1 MQESFDKVGDSQE
14 IRFISDAIINLY
26 AAYVNSLLYP
36 YNHPLISDSLKN
48 AFSCLQKFFR
58 RKPNI
63 RLDTAEGGLTVDGE
77 ALEGDTLVLD
87 NFASWLRSRNIKSLS
102 FAKDLSRRE
111 LISFHRII
119 STTKVGG
126 EELSKAM
133 SDKSI
138 TNITVHSVEFS
149 AADAG
154 PVSSEGAADGRFI
167 KDYVDTMFHIENSRA
182 QAPFFSRPRSV
193 GPYDEAATYGLVKDY
208 LSTRFQPGSSEG
220 LPPLATN
227 FVGSGNAQQA
237 ENAHYVQCVESLI
250 EHEISEEDR
259 GIIQTVPPLE
269 MAHLLNA
276 MLFKPPGRDV
286 VDRIVE
292 AYLGRDPEVRG
303 EASVERCR
311 LFLDALKSDLRPLFE
326 ARCASLCRTD
336 NLLADQETGILLSG
350 AAQVTDAPS
359 AKEGEA
365 GIPPDLPAFVPCRA
379 LESSDFVF
387 DFVANG
393 KAVLHDI
400 EIPEKTAGL
409 FGEAH
414 LSHFQEEGVLDTLL
428 SGIRDAA
435 GNAEPYGAVIAEC
448 ADEAISDVFSDVILD
463 LLGSN
468 SLDGEAFLK
477 LEERVAA
484 LVELLLEKSDFEKI
498 LEVFNCLKTHSLQ
511 GKWATHSSAMLRN
524 IFSSDKLNAKVVQ
537 ALQQYGRKRKESASK
552 LTLGLRSYLVPYLL
566 DALGEE
572 TDASTRRFMMTLLT
586 SIGSSVLEHIARRLR
601 DSRWYVL
608 RNMIYLLRECRGR
621 KYAPEIKNFLEHE
634 VPVVR
639 LEALRTLLSFQ
650 DLEADSYVI
659 KFLMSDVLQLRMGAI
674 RLSGAYR
681 IKTAVSHLIRLL
693 QEKDVR
699 AKKFLFKK
707 GIVSFE
713 VHEYASPWSAK
724 KFLFKKGIV
733 RALGRIGDGHA
744 VSHLLHICKSKSV
757 LRKDE
762 FDHLKTEI
770 FRTLHNYP
778 VATIGPLIDY
788 GMHSNNKEV
797 VAICKKL
804 INQYSIPGKTGV
816 TV

>member
-14 IRFISDAIINLY
+14 IRLISDAIINLY
-26 AAYVNSLLYP
+26 AAYVHSLLYP

-58 RKPNI
+58 RRPNI
-63 RLDTAEGGLTVDGE
+63 RLDTAEGRLMVDGE
-77 ALEGDTLVLD
+77 VLEGDILVLD
-87 NFASWLRSRNIKSLS
+87 NFASWLKSRNIKALS

-138 TNITVHSVEFS
+138 TNITVHSLEFS

-154 PVSSEGAADGRFI
+154 PVSSEGAADGRFV

-182 QAPFFSRPRSV
+182 QAPFFSRPQGV

-227 FVGSGNAQQA
+227 FVGRGNAQQA
-237 ENAHYVQCVESLI
+237 EDAHYVQCVESLI
-250 EHEISEEDR
+250 EHEISEDGR

-303 EASVERCR
+303 EASVERYR

-336 NLLADQETGILLSG
+336 NLLADQETGTLSG
-350 AAQVTDAPS
+350 AAQVTHAPS

-365 GIPPDLPAFVPCRA
+365 GIPPDRPTFVPRRT

-435 GNAEPYGAVIAEC
+435 SNAEPYSTVIAEC
-448 ADEAISDVFSDVILD
+448 TDEAINDAFFDVMLD
-463 LLGSN
+463 LLESN
-468 SLDGEAFLK
+468 SLDGDAFWK
-477 LEERVAA
+477 LEGRVAA
-484 LVELLLEKSDFEKI
+484 LVEVLLEKSEFEKV

-511 GKWATHSSAMLRN
+511 GKWGTYASAMVRS
-524 IFSSDKLNAKVVQ
+524 IFSSDKLNAKVVE
-537 ALQQYGRKRKESASK
+537 ALQQYGRKRKESASR
-552 LTLGLRSYLVPYLL
+552 LTVGLRSYLVPYLL
-566 DALGEE
+566 DALSEE
-572 TDASTRRFMMTLLT
+572 TDTSTRRFMMTLLT
-586 SIGSSVLEHIARRLR
+586 SVGSSVLEHIAKRLH

-608 RNMIYLLRECRGR
+608 RNMLYLLREYRGR
-621 KYAPEIKNFLEHE
+621 SYASEVKDLLEHE

-650 DLEADSYVI
+650 DSDADSYVI
-659 KFLMSDVLQLRMGAI
+659 KFLRSDVFQLQMGAV

-681 IKTAVSHLIRLL
+681 IKNAVPYLIRLL
-693 QEKDVR
+693 QEKNVL
-699 AKKFLFKK
+699 AKK
-707 GIVSFE
+707 SF
-713 VHEYASPWSAK
+713 
-724 KFLFKKGIV
+724 FKKGIV

-744 VSHLLHICKSKSV
+744 VGHFLNICKSKSV
-757 LRKDE
+757 LHKDE
-762 FDHLKTEI
+762 FAHLKTEI

-778 VATIGPLIDY
+778 ATTIGPLIDY
-788 GMHSNNKEV
+788 GMHSNNKEIM
-797 VAICKKL
+797 AICKRL
-804 INQYSIPGKTGV
+804 TNRYSVRGKQG
-816 TV
+816 